1 MSSADENASTTSA
14 VVSIRFLGVFR
25 TAAGTDKIAQPIGE
39 LSTIGRLVLGAV
51 RALGRPRLR
60 ELLIDPELN
69 DPRPNAIVML
79 NGREIGT
86 LSGLETA
93 VKPGDEIV
101 LLPIAHGG

>member
-1 MSSADENASTTSA
+1 MSSADENARTTSA

-25 TAAGTDKIAQPIGE
+25 TAAGTDKIAQSIGE
-39 LSTIGRLVLGAV
+39 VSTIGRLVLGAV
-51 RALGRPRLR
+51 RALRRPRLL

-86 LSGLETA
+86 LSGLETV